1 MNKDQV
7 KGRIK
12 EATGETQEQFGKLVN
27 SKEQEAKGHAREVE
41 GKIQKKVGDVK
52 EAVEDTKDEI
62 RKDLNR

>member
-1 MNKDQV
+1 MNKDQI
-7 KGRIK
+7 KGKAK
-12 EATGETQEQFGKLVN
+12 EIAGEIQEQTGRVIG
-27 SKEQEAKGHAREVE
+27 SEEQEAKGHAREVE